1 MKKKIEKG
9 LETTKDIWGYARAD
23 LIDDYEEL
31 GEIILEHA
39 FCDIYSRGILSLR
52 DRELITVSM
61 IISQGGN
68 ELQLKNHM
76 KAAINVGITK
86 EELFELVLQS
96 YVYNGFPKAINAFK
110 ILKEITYDI

>member
-1 MKKKIEKG
+1 MNKKLEKG
-9 LETTKDIWGYARAD
+9 LEVTKEIWGSARTD
-23 LIDDYEEL
+23 LMDDYGEL
-31 GEIILEHA
+31 GEMILEHA
-39 FCDIYSRGILSLR
+39 FCDIYSRGVLTLR
-52 DRELITVSM
+52 ERELITVSM

-110 ILKEITYDI
+110 ILKEITDSI